1 MTLTAAEQALVAK
14 ARAFTDEVL
23 VPAAERCE
31 RTRSADLDALRLA
44 AEAGFTGIQV
54 PTELGGLGLSFA
66 CKSEIA
72 EQFARACFGF
82 SMAIL
87 NTHNTAWR
95 LARLTDNPLAQS
107 RVAPMLRGEAT
118 GCAALTEP
126 GAGSDFAAIRTT
138 ARRRDDGSWV
148 LNGEKAWITNAQH
161 ASTSICFAQT
171 KEIGDGSGIGAF
183 LVQAEKPGFS
193 RVEGSGSWGIF
204 ANGLGGYRL
213 EDYEAP
219 PEAVI
224 SQPGT
229 AFKQIL
235 TEINGARIYVAAMC
249 LGMVDAGLDSAAA
262 YGRSRQI
269 FGGPLETRQGWRWR
283 LSAAE
288 AELAAARALVRKA
301 EAAHSAGEDTQLI
314 AAQAKYVG
322 IQLANRWVPELLHAH
337 GASGLG
343 VDSMFARH
351 MAGMQAASFADG
363 STEIMLERIG
373 RLSGR

>member
-1 MTLTAAEQALVAK
+1 MQ
-14 ARAFTDEVL
+14 
-23 VPAAERCE
+23 AER
-31 RTRSADLDALRLA
+31 
-44 AEAGFTGIQV
+44 
-54 PTELGGLGLSFA
+54 
-66 CKSEIA
+66 
-72 EQFARACFGF
+72 
-82 SMAIL
+82 
-87 NTHNTAWR
+87 
-95 LARLTDNPLAQS
+95 
-107 RVAPMLRGEAT
+107 
-118 GCAALTEP
+118 
-126 GAGSDFAAIRTT
+126 
-138 ARRRDDGSWV
+138 
-148 LNGEKAWITNAQH
+148 
-161 ASTSICFAQT
+161 
-171 KEIGDGSGIGAF
+171 
-183 LVQAEKPGFS
+183 PGFS
-193 RVEGSGSWGIF
+193 RVAGSGTWGIF
-204 ANGLGGYRL
+204 ANGVGGYRL
-213 EDYEAP
+213 ENYEAP

-262 YGRSRQI
+262 
-269 FGGPLETRQGWRWR
+269 LEAKQGWRWR
-283 LSAAE
+283 LAAAE
-288 AELAAARALVRKA
+288 AELAAARALVRQA

-343 VDSMFARH
+343 ERSMFARH

>member
-1 MTLTAAEQALVAK
+1 MTLTAAERALVET

-23 VPAAERCE
+23 VPAAEGCE
-31 RTRSADLDALRLA
+31 RARRADPEALRRA
-44 AEAGFTGIQV
+44 AELGFTRVQV
-54 PTELGGLGLSFA
+54 PQDQGGLGMSFA
-66 CKSEIA
+66 CKSELA

-95 LARLTDNPLAQS
+95 LSRLTGNPLALS
-107 RVAPMLRGEAT
+107 RVGPMIRGEAT

-138 ARRRDDGSWV
+138 ARLQSDGSWI
-148 LNGEKAWITNAQH
+148 LDGEKGWITNAEH

-171 KEIGDGSGIGAF
+171 GEIGDAAGIGAF
-183 LVQAEKPGFS
+183 LVQAELPGFA
-193 RVEGSGSWGIF
+193 RTPGSGSWGIF

-213 EDYEAP
+213 TGYRAPAEALVM
-219 PEAVI
+219 A
-224 SQPGT
+224 PGA

-235 TEINGARIYVAAMC
+235 SEINGARIYVAAMC
-249 LGMVDAGLDSAAA
+249 LGMVDAGLDSAARH
-262 YGRSRQI
+262 GRERRT
-269 FGGPLETRQGWRWR
+269 FGRPLEAHQGWRWR
-283 LSAAE
+283 LAAAE

-337 GASGLG
+337 GAAGLG
-343 VDSMFARH
+343 ADSMFARH